1 MRRLI
6 TLLALAFTLVLL
18 PAVSAQPMKP
28 LRCGLVLELIF
39 VGDPPVPDHWEG
51 TVTLPGDI
59 EGSIT
64 VTPSEA
70 RYNRPETLEHFL
82 ETWVIE
88 TDDGS
93 IMGFDEGIWSLTT
106 LKWMANG
113 RVTAATESW
122 AYLAGCKVHVSGIV
136 EFTVEG
142 VEGEGT
148 MTFVPSSHG

>member
-1 MRRLI
+1 VKKLI
-6 TLLALAFTLVLL
+6 VLLALAFTLVLV

-39 VGDPPVPDHWEG
+39 VDGVPDHWEG

-59 EGSIT
+59 DGSIT

-70 RYNRPETLEHFL
+70 SYNRPQTLEHFL

-93 IMGFDEGIWSLTT
+93 IWGFDEGIWSLKT

-136 EFTVEG
+136 EFTAAG

-148 MTFVPSSHG
+148 MTFVPGSHG